1 MTPVDSMRAALLCNL
16 VAGSSSSGQ
25 QHRQACERQSH
36 KQAAGK
42 KVIVTFHEIP
52 DSLSG
57 KHKTDGD
64 SDVLRMARRWI

>member
-1 MTPVDSMRAALLCNL
+1 MRAALLCNL